1 MYFIVKKSLYGFH
14 SKCCRAQS
22 VIFFGQTRLEISPV
36 ALLEPVRLTPKARPM
51 RKKKREAQTTFH
63 SFSHLCK
70 KNEEIEDGTSHKK
83 WGKRRWNLTQKMRK
97 KKRGPHTTFASW
109 RPWARWS
116 RGEGRWQFHQ
126 CVQPRCTQNQCHGSS
141 DRRHSRSRKQRSKR
155 LMLSSTPSSTFP
167 QQQTEADFSET
178 YRMLDQGCERKE
190 NHLVMKMAT
199 SSFQFITQVEK
210 LAAIRL

>member
-1 MYFIVKKSLYGFH
+1 MLQSAVSDIFWTNTTWDQSSGPPRTSQVDPKSETDEEKEEGSADNLP
-14 SKCCRAQS
+14 Q
-22 VIFFGQTRLEISPV
+22 
-36 ALLEPVRLTPKARPM
+36 LLPPL
-51 RKKKREAQTTFH
+51 Q
-63 SFSHLCK
+63 
-70 KNEEIEDGTSHKK
+70 KK
-83 WGKRRWNLTQKMRK
+83 WGNRRWNLTQKMRK

-126 CVQPRCTQNQCHGSS
+126 CVQPRCSRNQCRGSS
-141 DRRHSRSRKQRSKR
+141 DRRHSRSRKQRSKW

-167 QQQTEADFSET
+167 PQQTEADFSET
-178 YRMLDQGCERKE
+178 YRMLDLGCEKKE

>member
-63 SFSHLCK
+63 SFSHLFK
-70 KNEEIEDGTSHKK
+70 
-83 WGKRRWNLTQKMRK
+83 QMRK

-116 RGEGRWQFHQ
+116 RGEGRWQFHR
-126 CVQPRCTQNQCHGSS
+126 CVQPRCSRNQCHGNS

-167 QQQTEADFSET
+167 PQQTEAGFSET
-178 YRMLDQGCERKE
+178 YRMLDQGCEK
-190 NHLVMKMAT
+190 K
-199 SSFQFITQVEK
+199 
-210 LAAIRL
+210 